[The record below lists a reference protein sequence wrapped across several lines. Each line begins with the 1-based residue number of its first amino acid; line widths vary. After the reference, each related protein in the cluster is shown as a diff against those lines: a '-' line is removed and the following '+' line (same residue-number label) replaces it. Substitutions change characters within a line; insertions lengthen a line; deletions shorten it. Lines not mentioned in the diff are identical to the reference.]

1 MDILFFLVFIGW
13 MFGYGY
19 RILYC
24 SFSEKGSDKD
34 TFRIILLAFV
44 GIIFMAIASKY
55 FPYLL

>member
-1 MDILFFLVFIGW
+1 MDILFLFIFIGC

-34 TFRIILLAFV
+34 AFRIILLTFI
-44 GIIFMAIASKY
+44 GITFMIIASKY
-55 FPYLL
+55 FPNLL

>member
-1 MDILFFLVFIGW
+1 MDILFLLIFISC

-34 TFRIILLAFV
+34 AFRIILLTFI
-44 GIIFMAIASKY
+44 GIIFMIIASKY
-55 FPYLL
+55 FPNLL